1 MYQSSPRKNFLDFLI
16 EPTSIAILCSI
27 ALHAILGASLPFF
40 TQLEKEITKADP
52 GTVKVVELTPNELQ
66 RIPQAPPVPVPE
78 VATPVPSP
86 QVVIPPISPPI
97 SPNSPT
103 IPFSPIRIP
112 LEKLKPQPAKGKKDR
127 QGIPQKQPTAPLFDR
142 NISFNPTPKP
152 TKLPARKGVTTRPT
166 PIPTPAPL
174 PIKKKPKVLTTVPL
188 PNEVPSPTKATDDD
202 GGNLQPT
209 NPATFPRSQSQNPG
223 NTSPTGTATGTA
235 TNSTRPATGASGNSP
250 GGTPGSDGNSFPQF
264 YGKYVAEATE
274 RVQQYLKAYP
284 GIQLYTPATLQ
295 QSYPVGAPC
304 TKVKQTPFIVLMVA
318 FDKVPENNDSNPLG
332 ESTAPSIDKPYV
344 AADKDTP
351 ENRKL
356 GELAVNTAL
365 YAANKAD
372 QNRPPA
378 DKGKK
383 VLYQYRVQFDPT
395 TCKR

>member
-16 EPTSIAILCSI
+16 EPTSIAILGSI

-40 TQLEKEITKADP
+40 TQLEKEIKKADP

-66 RIPQAPPVPVPE
+66 RIPQAPPIPAPQI
-78 VATPVPSP
+78 ATPPP
-86 QVVIPPISPPI
+86 VIPQPQAVTPPI

-112 LEKLKPQPAKGKKDR
+112 LEKLNPKPSKGQKAQPA
-127 QGIPQKQPTAPLFDR
+127 IPQKQPTAPLFDP

-152 TKLPARKGVTTRPT
+152 TKSPDKKAITTKPK
-166 PIPTPAPL
+166 PIPKPAPQT
-174 PIKKKPKVLTTVPL
+174 IVKKPKVTTVNPI
-188 PNEVPSPTKATDDD
+188 PTVDSDDD
-202 GGNLQPT
+202 GGDLQPT
-209 NPATFPRSQSQNPG
+209 TPAT
-223 NTSPTGTATGTA
+223 TSTQAQKPVSTPPVTTA
-235 TNSTRPATGASGNSP
+235 NSTRLAGQSGTDPS
-250 GGTPGSDGNSFPQF
+250 GTPGSDSNSFPQF
-264 YGKYVAEATE
+264 YGKYSAAATE
-274 RVQQYLKAYP
+274 RIQQYLRAYP
-284 GIQLYTPATLQ
+284 GIKLYTPVTLR
-295 QSYPVGAPC
+295 QSYPVGLPC
-304 TKVKQTPFIVLMVA
+304 SSVPQAPFIVLMTA
-318 FDKVPENNDSNPLG
+318 FDKVPENNDNNPLG

-344 AADKDTP
+344 ASDKDTP

-365 YAANKAD
+365 YEANKAD

>member
-16 EPTSIAILCSI
+16 DPTAIAILGSI

-40 TQLEKEITKADP
+40 TQLEKEIKKADP
-52 GTVKVVELTPNELQ
+52 GTVKVVQLTPNELQ
-66 RIPQAPPVPVPE
+66 RIPQAPPIPAPQ

-86 QVVIPPISPPI
+86 PAVIPPATPPI

-112 LEKLKPQPAKGKKDR
+112 LDKLNPQPAKGKKD
-127 QGIPQKQPTAPLFDR
+127 QSAIPQKQPTAPLFDR
-142 NISFNPTPKP
+142 NISFDPTPTPTKSPDKKAITPKP
-152 TKLPARKGVTTRPT
+152 TPVPITKPAPQPIAKKPKKTIVN
-166 PIPTPAPL
+166 PIPT
-174 PIKKKPKVLTTVPL
+174 VD
-188 PNEVPSPTKATDDD
+188 SDDD
-202 GGNLQPT
+202 GGNLPPT
-209 NPATFPRSQSQNPG
+209 TPATTTPQAQKPA
-223 NTSPTGTATGTA
+223 NTPPASTA
-235 TNSTRPATGASGNSP
+235 NSTRPAGQSGTQPS
-250 GGTPGSDGNSFPQF
+250 GTPGTDSNSFPQF
-264 YGKYVAEATE
+264 YGKYAAAATE
-274 RVQQYLKAYP
+274 RIQQYLKAYP
-284 GIQLYTPATLQ
+284 DIKLYTPATLQ

-304 TKVKQTPFIVLMVA
+304 SKVKQSPFIVLMVA
-318 FDKVPENNDSNPLG
+318 FDKVPDNADSNPLG
-332 ESTAPSIDKPYV
+332 DSTAPSIDKPYV

-372 QNRPPA
+372 QDRPAA

>member
-16 EPTSIAILCSI
+16 DPTAIAILGSI

-40 TQLEKEITKADP
+40 TQLEKEIKKADP
-52 GTVKVVELTPNELQ
+52 GTVKVVQLTPNELQ
-66 RIPQAPPVPVPE
+66 RIPQAPPIPAPQ

-86 QVVIPPISPPI
+86 PAVIPPATPPI

-112 LEKLKPQPAKGKKDR
+112 LDKLNPQPAKGKKD
-127 QGIPQKQPTAPLFDR
+127 QSAIPQKQPTAPLFDR
-142 NISFNPTPKP
+142 NISLNPTPTPAKSPDKKAGTPKP
-152 TKLPARKGVTTRPT
+152 TPVPITKPAPQPIAKKPKKTIVN
-166 PIPTPAPL
+166 PIPT
-174 PIKKKPKVLTTVPL
+174 VD
-188 PNEVPSPTKATDDD
+188 SDDD
-202 GGNLQPT
+202 GGNSQPT
-209 NPATFPRSQSQNPG
+209 TPATTTPQAQKPA
-223 NTSPTGTATGTA
+223 NTPPASTA
-235 TNSTRPATGASGNSP
+235 NSTRPAGQSGTQPS
-250 GGTPGSDGNSFPQF
+250 GTPGTDSNSFPQF
-264 YGKYVAEATE
+264 YGKYAAAATE
-274 RVQQYLKAYP
+274 RIQQYLKAYP
-284 GIQLYTPATLQ
+284 DIKLYTPATLQ

-304 TKVKQTPFIVLMVA
+304 SKVKQSPFIVLMVA
-318 FDKVPENNDSNPLG
+318 FDKVPDNADSNPLG
-332 ESTAPSIDKPYV
+332 DSTAPSIDKPYV

-372 QNRPPA
+372 QDRPAA